1 MAENRIRGTPRN
13 SRPGWWAGCKQP
25 GCIYGQDGN
34 CPDIRRCLKRE
45 VWQRTRRHT
54 GGEHSDIRQ
63 LIFQETKEVTSMKK
77 NNLVVKGMAMLMAC
91 AMVVGNTG
99 IVAHATEYD
108 DGCVRDDVAPG
119 GGGSASLDDGGS
131 SSSDSGSSSSSG
143 SGSSSSGGGSSDS
156 GSDYSG
162 GGSGDSG
169 NYSYDSSSG
178 SSAPSGSGAS
188 YSAPAPKA
196 AGTTAGVTG
205 KETFRALAK
214 AGAGT
219 YKVTHK
225 GIEIATFTLM
235 DSEKNAVSCSKVALK
250 QREDG
255 KWAVNYEV
263 ADATGLTVGAPLD
276 RTYMYNTLGVSYI
289 TINDTVIID
298 IEAEAAAK

>member
-1 MAENRIRGTPRN
+1 
-13 SRPGWWAGCKQP
+13 
-25 GCIYGQDGN
+25 
-34 CPDIRRCLKRE
+34 
-45 VWQRTRRHT
+45 
-54 GGEHSDIRQ
+54 
-63 LIFQETKEVTSMKK
+63 MKK

-131 SSSDSGSSSSSG
+131 SSSDSGSSSS
-143 SGSSSSGGGSSDS
+143 GGGSSDS

-196 AGTTAGVTG
+196 AGSTAGVTG

-214 AGAGT
+214 AGGGT

-225 GIEIATFTLM
+225 GVEIATFTLM

-255 KWAVNYEV
+255 MWAVNYEV

-298 IEAEAAAK
+298 IEAEAAAAK

>member
-1 MAENRIRGTPRN
+1 
-13 SRPGWWAGCKQP
+13 
-25 GCIYGQDGN
+25 
-34 CPDIRRCLKRE
+34 
-45 VWQRTRRHT
+45 
-54 GGEHSDIRQ
+54 
-63 LIFQETKEVTSMKK
+63 MKK
-77 NNLVVKGMAMLMAC
+77 RILTTTMALAMAFTTAMSGMGTL
-91 AMVVGNTG
+91 T
-99 IVAHATEYD
+99 AHAYTD
-108 DGCVRDDVAPG
+108 DGAYHGDDMA
-119 GGGSASLDDGGS
+119 DGGS
-131 SSSDSGSSSSSG
+131 SASDGSDDIGGGSRSSD

-169 NYSYDSSSG
+169 NYSYDSGSG

-225 GIEIATFTLM
+225 GIEVATFTLM
-235 DSEKNAVSCSKVALK
+235 DSEKNAVSCTKVALK

-298 IEAEAAAK
+298 IEAEAAVK

>member
-1 MAENRIRGTPRN
+1 
-13 SRPGWWAGCKQP
+13 
-25 GCIYGQDGN
+25 
-34 CPDIRRCLKRE
+34 
-45 VWQRTRRHT
+45 
-54 GGEHSDIRQ
+54 
-63 LIFQETKEVTSMKK
+63 MKK

-108 DGCVRDDVAPG
+108 DGCVRDDVASG

-131 SSSDSGSSSSSG
+131 SSSSDSGSSSSD
-143 SGSSSSGGGSSDS
+143 SGSSSNS
-156 GSDYSG
+156 GSDYNYDS
-162 GGSGDSG
+162 GSGDSG
-169 NYSYDSSSG
+169 NYSYDSGSG

-225 GIEIATFTLM
+225 GIEVATFTLM

-298 IEAEAAAK
+298 IEAEAAVAK

>member
-1 MAENRIRGTPRN
+1 
-13 SRPGWWAGCKQP
+13 
-25 GCIYGQDGN
+25 
-34 CPDIRRCLKRE
+34 
-45 VWQRTRRHT
+45 
-54 GGEHSDIRQ
+54 
-63 LIFQETKEVTSMKK
+63 MKK
-77 NNLVVKGMAMLMAC
+77 RILTTTMALAMAFTTAMSGMGTL
-91 AMVVGNTG
+91 T
-99 IVAHATEYD
+99 AHAYTD
-108 DGCVRDDVAPG
+108 DGAYHGDDMEN
-119 GGGSASLDDGGS
+119 GGSSASDGSDDIGGGS
-131 SSSDSGSSSSSG
+131 SSSD

-156 GSDYSG
+156 GSDYNYDS
-162 GGSGDSG
+162 GSGDSG
-169 NYSYDSSSG
+169 NYSYDSGSG

-225 GIEIATFTLM
+225 GVEIATFTLM

-276 RTYMYNTLGVSYI
+276 RTYMFSTLGVSYI

-298 IEAEAAAK
+298 IEAEAAAAK

>member
-1 MAENRIRGTPRN
+1 
-13 SRPGWWAGCKQP
+13 
-25 GCIYGQDGN
+25 
-34 CPDIRRCLKRE
+34 
-45 VWQRTRRHT
+45 
-54 GGEHSDIRQ
+54 
-63 LIFQETKEVTSMKK
+63 MKK
-77 NNLVVKGMAMLMAC
+77 RILTKVITMAMAC
-91 AMVVGNTG
+91 ALVVGNTG
-99 IVAHATEYD
+99 LTAHAYTD
-108 DGCVRDDVAPG
+108 DGAYHGDGRPG
-119 GGGSASLDDGGS
+119 GDGNDGSAPIDLGG
-131 SSSDSGSSSSSG
+131 SGSSSSSN
-143 SGSSSSGGGSSDS
+143 SGSSSSGGSSSDS
-156 GSDYSG
+156 GSDYSYD
-162 GGSGDSG
+162 SASSDSG
-169 NYSYDSSSG
+169 NYSYDSGSG

-196 AGTTAGVTG
+196 AGSTAGVTG

-225 GIEIATFTLM
+225 GVEIATFTLM

-298 IEAEAAAK
+298 IEAEAAVK